1 MVACSD
7 VLVAIGGGEV
17 TRDELM
23 AGKAAGKPVFFYP
36 AEVSHQHLTQSARKR
51 NEQPPESFW
60 GAAHEV
66 FGKKEYGWWQ
76 PGWRHF
82 WIQSGYSTLPGQW

>member
-23 AGKAAGKPVFFYP
+23 AGKALGKPVYFYP
-36 AEVSHQHLTQSARKR
+36 AEVSHQYLIQRARKS
-51 NEQPPESFW
+51 NAAPPESFW
-60 GAAHEV
+60 GAAHQV
-66 FGKKEYGWWQ
+66 FGE
-76 PGWRHF
+76 
-82 WIQSGYSTLPGQW
+82 